1 MERQGSPSSSSCRRN
16 SAMHLLRIDE
26 TVVVGR
32 RGQGIVLI
40 PPCDSASTFRDPRN
54 YICWGLFFSRA
65 PGSCGKV
72 SSQQPLGD
80 HSRHA
85 TPEWI
90 NGKSVSESGI

>member
-54 YICWGLFFSRA
+54 YICWGPFFTGAEKYHVKTELMRA
-65 PGSCGKV
+65 ST
-72 SSQQPLGD
+72 
-80 HSRHA
+80 
-85 TPEWI
+85 TPDVHTRFSPAKI
-90 NGKSVSESGI
+90 RDFFFR